1 MLAEGGAKGIDGRT
15 TSLPEINERYRDR
28 DERNVS
34 NQTLTGYIANQS
46 NVYQDSQPDMI
57 DTKPMSPKEDGQ
69 TLTSYLSQ
77 VKNTED

>member
-34 NQTLTGYIANQS
+34 NQTLTGYIAN
-46 NVYQDSQPDMI
+46 
-57 DTKPMSPKEDGQ
+57 
-69 TLTSYLSQ
+69 
-77 VKNTED
+77 